1 MKPSFLVLAT
11 SALMFS
17 PFIFPEFVNSE
28 PATSIPFPSTV
39 PLFTSELVA
48 LISPFVANVPE
59 FSTLSP
65 VIPFPAAILLELVAF
80 FIFLASI
87 VSLASSFPELSMF
100 PPEILPIAVMS
111 PLFVMSSVLRSTPST
126 FPVFFRLLT
135 SRFLT

>member
-1 MKPSFLVLAT
+1 M
-11 SALMFS
+11 SA
-17 PFIFPEFVNSE
+17 FIFPEFTKSAPE
-28 PATSIPFPSTV
+28 ISILLPSTI
-39 PLFTSELVA
+39 PLFTSEPVA

-59 FSTLSP
+59 FSILTP
-65 VIPFPAAILLELVAF
+65 VIPFPAAILLEAVAF